1 MKNVKSFGKSLKSFT
16 IVKMIQNGLNKFAKT
31 VHIKPHILYIILGLL
46 AVILISLGLGARRD
60 GFTSMNNAASTTIK
74 AVNDM
79 NNAINSTQWNNQ
91 TNKSN
96 FIKNINTFYGLK
108 MKFLSQ
114 GDTTINAFDIAGA
127 PSYSMTVNPPAV
139 IPNPRPNGMVYKL
152 KQEYDIPG
160 NTLPRYVDDNF
171 MPDQTKYTLE
181 STITDPV
188 KQTELDAVLK
198 AIMDQIKLFSTTEQN
213 KLTDA
218 FNALSKNADD
228 MNKFMT
234 TDFNPKYLEED
245 IDISNLDANNI
256 LSSSFVERTEKAGTG
271 TGTDLS
277 QSDPLR
283 DSKYSQGYGQGYGQG
298 YKQGYG
304 QGYVQTHSYGQDQ
317 ISDFE
322 TYRLAQSNIQP
333 GSEDLYMLKTRAL
346 PPSNPPGALYN
357 GSNSRE
363 SDTRASDTRVSDT
376 RASDTRASDTRAS
389 DTRASDTKESDT
401 KETDKRVLKGFGSS
415 PDLDAYNLANPG
427 PTQSCG
433 KPAVVP
439 PCPPCERCP
448 EPSFDCKRVPNY
460 NSASSNQFLPQPML
474 ADFSQFGM

>member
-1 MKNVKSFGKSLKSFT
+1 
-16 IVKMIQNGLNKFAKT
+16 
-31 VHIKPHILYIILGLL
+31 
-46 AVILISLGLGARRD
+46 
-60 GFTSMNNAASTTIK
+60 
-74 AVNDM
+74 
-79 NNAINSTQWNNQ
+79 
-91 TNKSN
+91 
-96 FIKNINTFYGLK
+96 
-108 MKFLSQ
+108 
-114 GDTTINAFDIAGA
+114 
-127 PSYSMTVNPPAV
+127 
-139 IPNPRPNGMVYKL
+139 MVYKL
-152 KQEYDIPG
+152 NKEYDIPG
-160 NTLPRYVDDNF
+160 NILPRYVDDSVT
-171 MPDQTKYTLE
+171 PDQTKYTLE
-181 STITDPV
+181 STISNPI
-188 KQTELDAVLK
+188 KQSDVDVPLT
-198 AIMDQIKLFSTTEQN
+198 AIMEQIKFFSITDQR

-234 TDFNPKYLEED
+234 TYFTTEYSQKMEED

-256 LSSSFVERTEKAGTG
+256 LSSSFAEKTDKAGTGTG

-346 PPSNPPGALYN
+346 PPSNPPGALYY
-357 GSNSRE
+357 GMNS
-363 SDTRASDTRVSDT
+363 S
-376 RASDTRASDTRAS
+376 ASDTRASDTRAS
-389 DTRASDTKESDT
+389 DTRASDTKASDTRASDT
-401 KETDKRVLKGFGSS
+401 KETDKRVSNGFGSS